1 LRHRMKRGGRSDWP
15 SCSKSN
21 SPIAN
26 TSNPGA
32 TQEIS
37 TSSAPPDVQMQTA
50 ARLWGHCCICSKE
63 LSDPHSLERGI
74 GPDCFRRRV
83 DYITNLAVD
92 GRRLEEITYLSGMPA
107 AFVTELLR
115 ESVAQGGSR

>member
-1 LRHRMKRGGRSDWP
+1 MRWKERETAGGGCGR
-15 SCSKSN
+15 C
-21 SPIAN
+21 
-26 TSNPGA
+26 
-32 TQEIS
+32 
-37 TSSAPPDVQMQTA
+37 
-50 ARLWGHCCICSKE
+50 
-63 LSDPHSLERGI
+63 GI